1 MGFQIAK
8 GIFPFLVLIILQ
20 AIQPVSQKC
29 NNFSVTII
37 VFPLDSTLRQWEAAG
52 LRMNIAAYQQGKQG
66 WMGKILQRL
75 FFPESQDSNLHKGH
89 GQCYSLHTPAIF
101 IA

>member
-37 VFPLDSTLRQWEAAG
+37 VFPLDSILRQWEAAG

-66 WMGKILQRL
+66 WMGKILRDYSSRRARILIYTKAMVNATVCRL
-75 FFPESQDSNLHKGH
+75 LPFS
-89 GQCYSLHTPAIF
+89 
-101 IA
+101 